1 MRKGLVVTLGVVA
14 LAFVVSPGF
23 AVAPIISCIPDVII
37 SDVEQNAL
45 TIDNNF
51 FVFSDALDLDEYVT
65 DSDTTITTLRWSFID
80 PSGNIEINAI
90 GSNTS
95 GNVKEPGA
103 FDIRVADQMASFVNV
118 LWDGVGGGGTPSMDS
133 LITMFASDGVD
144 VSSQTVNVTTVDD
157 DGPTTFTDGT
167 PDGLV
172 SQSQISYDFETG
184 DDSWEWYT
192 EGGMTAATNLVAAGS
207 LQMSKTAAQSPAVY
221 GTWESPKNPSIAV
234 KARIGCVLRARY
246 QMTGSVEGFGA
257 PGFRMRAVWAHVLW
271 VDPPGVWAND
281 FSNQDFN
288 VHTRIV
294 VNTYDGFAL
303 VTPRTPGAAGQT
315 YTLLFYP
322 QETPTIMDDDAI
334 VYLTCDLFDDDVYG
348 TAAGNPDAGTL
359 RIEQVDVD
367 GFDLPSRN
375 PAAKETALSV
385 TDFSS
390 WTPLVASIGSGTH
403 AGVTVVP
410 SASGVAIT
418 VTTADSTFDAS
429 AVDPGVQL
437 VPGRYYRTVFT
448 LASSATP
455 GVSFGPLARCGFVS
469 AKYAYSSDKELAGGG
484 LYSAIGSTPVDFEVW
499 TVGLG
504 EDVVASGLTEPM
516 QLRLVSWL
524 TTNVH
529 LGFGMPTAGTLTLS
543 EVYSESYAE
552 SEIAP

>member
-23 AVAPIISCIPDVII
+23 AVAPIISCIPDIII
-37 SDVEQNAL
+37 SDVEQNSL
-45 TIDNNF
+45 TVDNNF

-80 PSGNIEINAI
+80 PSSSIEINGI
-90 GSNTS
+90 GSNTL
-95 GNVKEPGA
+95 GQLKEPGA
-103 FDIRVADQMASFVNV
+103 FDIRMADQMASFVNV
-118 LWDGVGGGGTPSMDS
+118 AWNTVGGGSLTTTET

-157 DGPTTFTDGT
+157 QAEDYTDGT
-167 PDGLV
+167 PDGLK
-172 SQSQISYDFETG
+172 SQEQISYTFETG

-192 EGGMTAATNLVAAGS
+192 EGGMGEASHVVSAGS
-207 LQMSKTAAQSPAVY
+207 LQMGKTAAQTPAVY

-246 QMTGSVEGFGA
+246 QMTGSVEGAGA
-257 PGFRMRAVWAHVLW
+257 PGFRMRAVWAHTLW

-281 FSNQDFN
+281 FGNQDFN
-288 VHTRIV
+288 AHALVIL
-294 VNTYDGFAL
+294 NTYDGFNL
-303 VTPRTPGAAGQT
+303 ETIRTPGAAGQT
-315 YTLLFYP
+315 YTILLYP

-334 VYLTCDLFDDDVYG
+334 VYVTCDLFDDDAYG

-385 TDFSS
+385 TVFSS
-390 WTPLVASIGSGTH
+390 WTPLVKSIGSGTH

-429 AVDPGVQL
+429 AAAPGVQL

-455 GVSFGPLARCGFVS
+455 GVSFGPLARCGLVS
-469 AKYAYSSDKELAGGG
+469 AKFAYSSDKELGGGG
-484 LYSAIGSTPVDFEVW
+484 LYSAIGSTPVDYEVW
-499 TVGLG
+499 TVGVG

-524 TTNVH
+524 AGNVH
-529 LGFGMPTAGTLTLS
+529 PGFGMPTAGTLTLS